1 MFDIWQK
8 IEEKGA
14 LAVPTKASALPA
26 LGWVEVGEEYPEL
39 MPEEF
44 RRYDVYSD
52 PQLICES
59 PFVVESVEGVKSY
72 HFKATDPVGG
82 KSIDVW
88 VDPMELA
95 ETFGRDNYHTD
106 DGISSLGGILVCSC
120 GIAGCAGIWS
130 QSFHVSEKL
139 IHWSVVYN
147 DDEIDLFFDR
157 ETYERGVLALLRELL
172 DNHEAF
178 TIPGPDAS
186 LSGAI
191 FESFKLNVE
200 EMLKRRSYF
209 YDMWDEIENANR

>member
-14 LAVPTKASALPA
+14 LAVPMKASALPA

-59 PFVVESVEGVKSY
+59 PFVVESVEGVKAY

-106 DGISSLGGILVCSC
+106 DGISSFGGILVCSC

-147 DDEIDLFFDR
+147 DDEIDLFFER
-157 ETYERGVLALLRELL
+157 ETYERGVMALLRELL

-178 TIPGPDAS
+178 VIPGPDVS
-186 LSGAI
+186 ISGA
-191 FESFKLNVE
+191 FLESFKLNVD
-200 EMLKRRSYF
+200 EMLTRRSYF
-209 YDMWDEIENANR
+209 RDMWDEIG